1 MKIIQDIRIYRSNIE
16 NISGNSTPSDF
27 YNPKM
32 SAKLCAIFNRI
43 TMKLREKGFSMGD
56 FHHLYINLTTCNV
69 VGGMSLANRD
79 IDKYHPWY
87 RYYDV
92 EVTDE
97 FYDKLLTDDC
107 TDEVVALLE
116 ELLKRFFATPE
127 FDSKKIHDC
136 ILEAMEQGENMTMLF
151 KEKAGSKYKARVY
164 LRYLENGNYYP
175 LIRIF
180 DLDDN
185 FVFEKN
191 LPETSTLD
199 MIGELLVGSKKV
211 TIKPRKNYYAA
222 DLEPIILSCSE

>member
-1 MKIIQDIRIYRSNIE
+1 MKIIQDIRIYRSDIE

-97 FYDKLLTDDC
+97 FYDKLLTD
-107 TDEVVALLE
+107 
-116 ELLKRFFATPE
+116 
-127 FDSKKIHDC
+127 DC

-222 DLEPIILSCSE
+222 DLEPIIISCSE